1 MHFHSVFS
9 CLFLWIKQICVTVTP
24 GLHYSQFFYRSKPT
38 VSHVCLF
45 YFCTRDVCSL
55 FHVFGSQRERCS
67 SFDYCFATFME
78 VQKAM
83 SSQWEISSSVISPV
97 GELCCLQAP
106 HSLAVLP
113 CFYSSPTRSLYTQN
127 CSESLHGVKHTV
139 QP

>member
-1 MHFHSVFS
+1 MSLFVDQANLCNSHPWSPLQSV
-9 CLFLWIKQICVTVTP
+9 CYQ
-24 GLHYSQFFYRSKPT
+24 SKPT
-38 VSHVCLF
+38 VSHVCLLHL
-45 YFCTRDVCSL
+45 CTRDVCCL
-55 FHVFGSQRERCS
+55 FHVCGSQRERYS

-106 HSLAVLP
+106 HRESVSLAVLP
-113 CFYSSPTRSLYTQN
+113 CSYSSPTLSHYTQN
-127 CSESLHGVKHTV
+127 CSESLHGVKHTI